1 MKSDR
6 HVYQHLALA
15 VTFLLCA
22 CGAGLAAAPARTVWL
37 DELDAGKATTG
48 WGPAQPNRSVEGKP
62 LTIAGQTY
70 ARGLGTHA
78 PGVLRIS
85 LGGAA
90 ARFTARV
97 GVDDEVAKRPS
108 KASVEFKIIGDGVVL
123 WQSGIVKR
131 LEPARQ
137 VDVDLKGIKL
147 LDLVVTDGGDGYACD
162 HADWADARFEVAGD
176 ARLEALASAKEKKK
190 KQPKTEPKAEPKK
203 EPQAKHQPD
212 PTITGQLDLTKPAP
226 AGVEIL
232 ADFSGKPDGSPWGVL
247 GTYELLLPRFSNGL
261 FFSHAN
267 PQGRGWPNMMNR
279 AYPWAFRNEKQSI
292 ASLNDGG
299 IFFVLPVEG
308 GGYLAVTA
316 IGGPRTQSWFHTD
329 ESGRIF
335 LSFGTFG
342 TAEVRC
348 DAPLLAWARA
358 DDLYEACHE
367 AVRAAVTSKPLRGR
381 AHFRHEK
388 AYPEILAYL
397 GWCSW
402 EHFKGKINEENLL
415 GAVDGIEAS
424 GLPIRYVI
432 IDDGHTSTKRGAM
445 DTFKPKADKFPRG
458 WAPLLARRKA
468 DRVRWM
474 GLWHDFKGYHAGVAP
489 DNDFGEALNQHFEK
503 LSEGSL
509 TVRNDPASALAFYRA
524 FMGSVKAYGFDFV
537 KTDFQSAQ
545 LARLAGK
552 VDNAAER
559 CAGNSQAFETAL
571 EELGLGLIN
580 CNWHNPANFHN
591 CRASSVGRCSIDY
604 SKGSVASA
612 KRHLLQ
618 SYANIL
624 WLGQLAWGDHDMFHS
639 SHQGVGRIMAVSKA
653 VSGGPVYL
661 SDAPQDFVAD
671 VITPLCY
678 ADGRLLRPLAPA
690 APLPDSILGDPCKE
704 AVPYRVIAPLPGR
717 SAAVVAYNLFAGA
730 ADAALKSGVTPE
742 DYAHAGGMI
751 QPREGKWPLP
761 AEGLVVYDWNARKGE
776 KLGEAYAFDL
786 KGFADRLLHL
796 CPIRSGWAVI
806 GRTDKYLSPAA
817 VEAVRQTPSQLTFRL
832 AESGP
837 FAVWIAE
844 GTPSAD
850 GLEFRDAGGG
860 LWHARMPVGKRNVDV
875 TVTRK

>member
-1 MKSDR
+1 MRADLHAPR
-6 HVYQHLALA
+6 RLALA
-15 VTFLLCA
+15 LTFLLGA
-22 CGAGLAAAPARTVWL
+22 CGTGLAAAPARTVWL
-37 DELDAGKATTG
+37 DELDVGKATSG
-48 WGPAQPNRSVEGKP
+48 WGPTQRNRSVEGKP

-70 ARGLGTHA
+70 SRGLDTHA
-78 PGVLRIS
+78 PGVLRIR

-97 GVDDEVAKRPS
+97 GVDDEVARRPS
-108 KASVEFKIIGDGVVL
+108 KASVEFKIVGDGAVL
-123 WQSGIVKR
+123 WTSGIVER
-131 LEPARQ
+131 LQPARQ
-137 VDVDLKGIKL
+137 VDVDLKGIQRV
-147 LDLVVTDGGDGYACD
+147 DLVVTDGGDGYACD
-162 HADWADARFEVAGD
+162 HADWADARFEVA
-176 ARLEALASAKEKKK
+176 ANATIEAVASAKEKEKK
-190 KQPKTEPKAEPKK
+190 AGTG
-203 EPQAKHQPD
+203 PQGKHQPD
-212 PTITGQLDLTKPAP
+212 PTITGQLDLTKL
-226 AGVEIL
+226 AGTGATVL

-247 GTYELLLPRFSNGL
+247 GTYELLLPRFSAGL

-267 PQGRGWPNMMNR
+267 PEGRGWPNMMNR
-279 AYPWAFRNEKQSI
+279 AFPWAFRNEKESI
-292 ASLNDGG
+292 AGLNDGG
-299 IFFVLPVEG
+299 IFFILPLEG

-316 IGGPRTQSWFHTD
+316 MAGPKTQSWFHTD
-329 ESGRIF
+329 QGGRIL

-358 DDLYEACHE
+358 DDVYQACHE

-381 AHFRHEK
+381 AHFRHDK
-388 AYPEILAYL
+388 AYPEYFTYL

-402 EHFKGKINEENLL
+402 EHFKGRIDEANLL

-424 GLPIRYVI
+424 GLPIRYVLV
-432 IDDGHTSTKRGAM
+432 DDGHTSTKRGAI
-445 DTFKPKADKFPRG
+445 DSFQPKADKFPNG

-474 GLWHDFKGYHAGVAP
+474 GLWHDFKGYQAGIAP
-489 DNDFGEALNQHFEK
+489 DNDFGEALNQHFDK
-503 LSEGSL
+503 LSDTSL
-509 TVRNDPASALAFYRA
+509 TVRNNPESALAFYRA
-524 FMGSVKAYGFDFV
+524 FMGSVKAHGFDFV

-552 VDNAAER
+552 VDNAVER

-653 VSGGPVYL
+653 MSGGPVYL

-678 ADGRLLRPLAPA
+678 ADGSLLRPLAPA
-690 APLPDSILGDPCKE
+690 APLPDSIVVDPLKE
-704 AVPYRVIAPLPGR
+704 AVPYRVVAPLAGR
-717 SAAVVAYNLFAGA
+717 CAAVVAYNLCSGPE
-730 ADAALKSGVTPE
+730 DAALKAAVTPD

-751 QPREGKWPLP
+751 QPREGNWPAP
-761 AEGLVVYDWNARKGE
+761 AEGLVVYDWHTRKGE
-776 KLGEAYAFDL
+776 KLGEAYAFEL

-837 FAVWIAE
+837 LAVWTAE

-850 GLEFRDAGGG
+850 GLEFRDAGSG

>member
-1 MKSDR
+1 MTTNLHISQR
-6 HVYQHLALA
+6 LALA
-15 VTFLLCA
+15 LVLFLAA
-22 CGAGLAAAPARTVWL
+22 CGTGLAAANARTVWL
-37 DELDAGKATTG
+37 DELDVGNATSG
-48 WGPAQPNRSVEGKP
+48 WGPAKRNRSVEGKP
-62 LTIAGQTY
+62 LTIAGETY

-78 PGVLRIS
+78 PGLLRIS

-108 KASVEFKIIGDGVVL
+108 KASLEFKVLGDGVVL
-123 WQSGIVKR
+123 WASGIVER
-131 LEPARQ
+131 LQPARQ

-147 LDLVVTDGGDGYACD
+147 LELVVTDGGDGYACD
-162 HADWADARFEVAGD
+162 HADWAEAKFEVA
-176 ARLEALASAKEKKK
+176 ANAKIATLASAKRKEKA
-190 KQPKTEPKAEPKK
+190 KTGH
-203 EPQAKHQPD
+203 QGKHQPN
-212 PTITGQLDLTKPAP
+212 PTITGQLDLTKPAA
-226 AGVEIL
+226 AGAKIL
-232 ADFSGKPDGSPWGVL
+232 TDFSGKPDDSRWGVL
-247 GTYELLLPRFSNGL
+247 GTYELLLPRFANGL

-267 PQGRGWPNMMNR
+267 PDGRGWPNMMNR
-279 AYPWAFRNEKQSI
+279 AYPWAFKNEKESI
-292 ASLNDGG
+292 ARLNDGG
-299 IFFVLPVEG
+299 IFFILPIEG

-316 IGGPRTQSWFHTD
+316 VGGARTQSWFHTD
-329 ESGRIF
+329 ESGRIL

-348 DAPLLAWARA
+348 DAPLLAWARS
-358 DDLYEACHE
+358 DDVYEACHE
-367 AVRAAVTSKPLRGR
+367 ALRGATGSKPLRGR

-388 AYPEILAYL
+388 AYPEYFAYL

-402 EHFKGKINEENLL
+402 EHFKGRIDEAKLL
-415 GAVDGIEAS
+415 GVVDGIEAS

-432 IDDGHTSTKRGAM
+432 VDDGHTSTKRGAM
-445 DTFKPKADKFPRG
+445 DTFNPKADRFPHG

-474 GLWHDFKGYHAGVAP
+474 GLWHDFKGYHAGIAP
-489 DNDFGEALNQHFEK
+489 ENDFGEALNRHFEK
-503 LSEGSL
+503 LSEASL
-509 TVRNDPASALAFYRA
+509 TVRNNPESALAFYRA
-524 FMGSVKAYGFDFV
+524 FMGSVKAHGFDFV

-552 VDNAAER
+552 VDNAVER

-591 CRASSVGRCSIDY
+591 CRASCVGRCSIDY
-604 SKGSVASA
+604 SKGSLGSA

-653 VSGGPVYL
+653 MAGGPVYL
-661 SDAPQDFVAD
+661 SDPPEAFVAE

-678 ADGRLLRPLAPA
+678 GDGRLLRPLAPA
-690 APLPDSILGDPCKE
+690 APLPDSVVVDPVRE

-717 SAAVVAYNLFAGA
+717 NAAVVAYNLFAGA
-730 ADAALKSGVTPE
+730 GDTTLKSSVTPD
-742 DYAHAGGMI
+742 DYTHAGGMV
-751 QPREGKWPLP
+751 QPPEGRWRLP
-761 AEGLVVYDWNARKGE
+761 AEGLVVYDWHARKGE
-776 KLGEAYAFDL
+776 KLGPAYAFDL
-786 KGFADRLLHL
+786 KGFTDRLVHL

-817 VEAVRQTPSQLTFRL
+817 VEAVRPAPSQLTFRL

-837 FAVWIAE
+837 FAVWVAE

-860 LWHARMPVGKRNVDV
+860 LWHADMPVGKRNVLV

>member
-1 MKSDR
+1 MKTNR
-6 HVYQHLALA
+6 HIPQRLALA
-15 VTFLLCA
+15 IALFLTA
-22 CGAGLAAAPARTVWL
+22 RGTVLAAAPARTVWL
-37 DELDAGKATTG
+37 DELDVGKATTG
-48 WGPAQPNRSVEGKP
+48 WGPAKRNRSVDGKP
-62 LTIAGQTY
+62 LTIAGRTF

-85 LGGAA
+85 LNGAA

-108 KASVEFKIIGDGVVL
+108 QASVEFKVIGDGAVL

-131 LEPARQ
+131 LQPARQ

-147 LDLVVTDGGDGYACD
+147 LELVVTDGGDGYACD
-162 HADWADARFEVAGD
+162 HADWAEAKFEVA
-176 ARLEALASAKEKKK
+176 ANAKIAALASAKKKK
-190 KQPKTEPKAEPKK
+190 KAKTGH
-203 EPQAKHQPD
+203 QGKHQPN
-212 PTITGQLDLTKPAP
+212 PTITGTLDLTKL
-226 AGVEIL
+226 AGAGAKVL
-232 ADFSGKPDGSPWGVL
+232 TDFSGKPDDSRWGVL
-247 GTYELLLPRFSNGL
+247 GTYELLLPPFATGL

-267 PQGRGWPNMMNR
+267 PEGRGWPNMMNR
-279 AYPWAFRNEKQSI
+279 AFPWAFKNEKQSI

-299 IFFVLPVEG
+299 IFFILPIES

-316 IGGPRTQSWFHTD
+316 MAGPKTQSWFHTD
-329 ESGRIF
+329 DSGRIL

-348 DAPLLAWARA
+348 DAPLLAWARF
-358 DDLYEACHE
+358 DDVYEACHE
-367 AVRAAVTSKPLRGR
+367 ALRAAITSKPLRGR
-381 AHFRHEK
+381 AHVRHEK
-388 AYPEILAYL
+388 AYPEYFSYL

-402 EHFKGKINEENLL
+402 EHFKGKIDEAKLL

-432 IDDGHTSTKRGAM
+432 VDMGHTSAERGAM
-445 DTFKPKADKFPRG
+445 NSFRPDAKKFSNG
-458 WAPLLARRKA
+458 WAPLLARRKPEKI
-468 DRVRWM
+468 RWM
-474 GLWHDFKGYHAGVAP
+474 ALWHFFTGSNNGLSP
-489 DNDFGEALNQHFEK
+489 NNDFPEALRQHLEPFTEW
-503 LSEGSL
+503 SL
-509 TVRNDPASALAFYRA
+509 MPRNDPASSLAFYRA
-524 FMGSVKAYGFDFV
+524 FMGSVKEYGFDFV
-537 KTDFQSAQ
+537 KTDFQSME

-552 VDNAAER
+552 VDNAVER

-604 SKGSVASA
+604 SKGSTRSA
-612 KRHLLQ
+612 MRHLVQ

-639 SHQGVGRIMAVSKA
+639 SHEGVGQIMAVSKA
-653 VSGGPVYL
+653 MSGGPVYL
-661 SDAPQDFVAD
+661 SDAPEAFVAD
-671 VITPLCY
+671 IITPLCY
-678 ADGRLLRPLAPA
+678 RDGRLLRPVAPA
-690 APLPDSILGDPCKE
+690 APLPDSLFVDPLKA
-704 AVPYRVIAPLPGR
+704 AVPYRVIAPLAGG

-730 ADAALKSGVTPE
+730 ADAALKSKVTPE
-742 DYAHAGGMI
+742 DYSRAGGMI
-751 QPREGKWPLP
+751 QPYEGSWTLP
-761 AEGLVVYDWNARKGE
+761 AEGLLVYDWHARKAE
-776 KLGEAYAFDL
+776 KLGEAYAFEL
-786 KGFADRLLHL
+786 KGFAQRLLHL

-817 VEAVRQTPSQLTFRL
+817 VEVVRQTASELVFRL

-837 FAVWIAE
+837 FAVWTAE

-860 LWHARMPVGKRNVDV
+860 LWHAPMPVGKRNVLV